1 MVTTFLQAI
10 RYFEKLLHD
19 LDIICALSLDPVL
32 ENVLHFIAQFQQ
44 SVPDLVPRAFLQ
56 VGHTCML
63 QGPSYHSNVEKQ
75 TYLSLAPC
83 TINKVSPG

>member
-1 MVTTFLQAI
+1 MLLLNFIIILVTTLWQAI

-32 ENVLHFIAQFQQ
+32 ENVLQFIAQFQK

-56 VGHTCML
+56 VGYT
-63 QGPSYHSNVEKQ
+63 
-75 TYLSLAPC
+75 
-83 TINKVSPG
+83 